1 MEPPEQSPIKRHPQ
15 IVDDDNH
22 VKATVE
28 ALEKENRSLKDL
40 VIKLST
46 LIIRRVTGNKK

>member
-1 MEPPEQSPIKRHPQ
+1 MNPPEQIPIKRRPQ
-15 IVDDDNH
+15 ILDDEDRM
-22 VKATVE
+22 KTAME

-46 LIIRRVTGNKK
+46 LIIRRVTGKK